1 MTIKKWK
8 DIKEDFTDALLMG
21 NGASIEFDKKFTYK
35 SLWEAAKD
43 TGHITDEIDN
53 LAKALH
59 TGTNFELL
67 MNKLFEVINVNNKF
81 DIKSDEIINTY
92 KSIRK
97 ALINTVRENHC
108 EYDDVKDR
116 FNEQIPFLKNF
127 NTIFSLNY
135 DLLLYWIRIASDN
148 KNEEYQFY
156 DCFTKTRGFSDSY
169 LRIHWEINSE
179 NQSTCV
185 FYPHGALH
193 LARDKQGTDKKIFA
207 EGVDLLNTIIHQ
219 WSNYESLPLFVSEGD
234 SKNKMA
240 SIKRSDYLLK
250 VYNEILP
257 KSGPTLV
264 IYGWSMD
271 KRFDEHIL
279 NQIIGGNYEKI
290 AVHVHRPTTE
300 NINQFM
306 DETNQKLKTDNIKE
320 ITYFEFNEEL

>member
-21 NGASIEFDKKFTYK
+21 NGASIQFSEKFKYD
-35 SLWEAAKD
+35 SLWQAAKD
-43 TGHITDEIDN
+43 TSDITEEIDN
-53 LAKALH
+53 LAYALY

-67 MNKLFEVINVNNKF
+67 MNKLFEVINVNKEF
-81 DIKSDEIINTY
+81 GIKSDKIKNAY
-92 KSIRK
+92 KSIQQ
-97 ALINTVRENHC
+97 ALIKTVRKNHC
-108 EYDDVKDR
+108 EYCEVEDR

-169 LRIHWEINSE
+169 LSFHWEINSE

-207 EGVDLLNTIIHQ
+207 EGKDLLNTIIHQ
-219 WSNYESLPLFVSEGD
+219 WSNNESLPLFVSEGD

-271 KRFDEHIL
+271 KKVDGHL
-279 NQIIGGNYEKI
+279 LSQIVKGEYKKI

-306 DETNQKLKTDNIKE
+306 DETNQKLKKDNIKE